1 MTPLPSKEENMKIA
15 KPFALSALL
24 LAGLLASSRAE
35 AQLGPGF
42 HGGRMFE
49 TLQLSDGQ
57 KAAINGL
64 FAANR
69 ENARALHQRL
79 QEHRQLLRNA
89 AQAQPFD
96 EATVRF
102 QAQELANLQ
111 AEMMVQRI
119 AVMNQVSSVLTA
131 DQKARLQQLREERK
145 AHFQEW
151 RERHRPQPG
160 QQQG

>member
-1 MTPLPSKEENMKIA
+1 MKIG
-15 KPFALSALL
+15 KSIALSALL
-24 LAGLLASSRAE
+24 FAGILASSRVE
-35 AQLGPGF
+35 AQPGPGF
-42 HGGRMFE
+42 RRAFQGARMLE
-49 TLQLSDGQ
+49 TLQLTDEQ
-57 KAAINGL
+57 KSTIDGL

-69 ENARALHQRL
+69 DNSRSLHQRL
-79 QEHRQLLRNA
+79 QEQRQLLSNA

-96 EATVRF
+96 EAAVRF

-131 DQKARLQQLREERK
+131 EQKAKLQELREQRK
-145 AHFQEW
+145 AHFQGW
-151 RERHRPQPG
+151 RERRHPQAG

>member
-1 MTPLPSKEENMKIA
+1 MKIG
-15 KPFALSALL
+15 KSLALSALI
-24 LAGLLASSRAE
+24 LAGLLANSPAK
-35 AQLGPGF
+35 AQPGPG
-42 HGGRMFE
+42 HPGMFPGPRLFDA
-49 TLQLSDGQ
+49 LQLTDRQ
-57 KAAINGL
+57 KATIDEL

-69 ENARALHQRL
+69 ENARSLHQRL
-79 QEHRQLLRNA
+79 QEQHQLLRNA

-96 EATVRF
+96 EAAVRF

-111 AEMMVQRI
+111 AEMMVRR
-119 AVMNQVSSVLTA
+119 AALMNQVASVLTA
-131 DQKARLQQLREERK
+131 EQKAKLQELREERK

>member
-1 MTPLPSKEENMKIA
+1 MKIV
-15 KPFALSALL
+15 KPFALNALV

-35 AQLGPGF
+35 AQPGPGF
-42 HGGRMFE
+42 HGGFHGGRLFE
-49 TLQLSDGQ
+49 TLQLSEGQ
-57 KAAINGL
+57 KATIDGL

-69 ENARALHQRL
+69 ENARSLHQRF
-79 QEHRQLLRNA
+79 QEQRQLLRNA

-96 EATVRF
+96 EAGVRF

-111 AEMMVQRI
+111 AEMMVRR
-119 AVMNQVSSVLTA
+119 AALMSQVSSVLTA
-131 DQKARLQQLREERK
+131 EQKAKLEELREKRK

-151 RERHRPQPG
+151 RERHRPQAG

>member
-1 MTPLPSKEENMKIA
+1 MKIA
-15 KPFALSALL
+15 KPFALSTLV
-24 LAGLLASSRAE
+24 LAGLLASSRAD
-35 AQLGPGF
+35 AQPGPGF
-42 HGGRMFE
+42 HGGRLFE
-49 TLQLSDGQ
+49 TLQLTNEQ
-57 KAAINGL
+57 RAAIDEL
-64 FAANR
+64 FAAKR
-69 ENARALHQRL
+69 ENARSLHQRF
-79 QEHRQLLRNA
+79 QEQRELLRNA

-111 AEMMVQRI
+111 AEMMVRR
-119 AVMNQVSSVLTA
+119 AALMSQVSSVLTSE
-131 DQKARLQQLREERK
+131 QKAKLQELREQRK

>member
-1 MTPLPSKEENMKIA
+1 MKIG
-15 KPFALSALL
+15 KSLALSALL

-35 AQLGPGF
+35 AQPGPGIRGGF

-57 KAAINGL
+57 KATINGL

-69 ENARALHQRL
+69 ENARSLHQRL
-79 QEHRQLLRNA
+79 QEQRQLLRNA

-96 EATVRF
+96 EAAVRF

-119 AVMNQVSSVLTA
+119 AVTNQISSVLTA
-131 DQKARLQQLREERK
+131 EQKAKLQELREQRK

-151 RERHRPQPG
+151 REQHRPQAG
-160 QQQG
+160 QQRG

>member
-1 MTPLPSKEENMKIA
+1 MKIA

-24 LAGLLASSRAE
+24 LAGLLAGSRAE
-35 AQLGPGF
+35 AQPGPGF
-42 HGGRMFE
+42 RGGRLFE

-57 KAAINGL
+57 KAAIDEL

-69 ENARALHQRL
+69 GNARSLHQRF
-79 QEHRQLLRNA
+79 QEQRQLLRNA

-96 EATVRF
+96 EDAVRF

-111 AEMMVQRI
+111 AEMLVQRI
-119 AVMNQVSSVLTA
+119 ALMNQVSSVLTA
-131 DQKARLQQLREERK
+131 DQKAKLEELREERK

-151 RERHRPQPG
+151 RDRHRPPAG

>member
-1 MTPLPSKEENMKIA
+1 MKIA
-15 KPFALSALL
+15 RPFALSVLL

-35 AQLGPGF
+35 AQPGPGF
-42 HGGRMFE
+42 PGGFHGARMFE

-57 KAAINGL
+57 KAAIDEL

-69 ENARALHQRL
+69 ENARSLHQRL
-79 QEHRQLLRNA
+79 QEQRQLLRNA

-96 EATVRF
+96 EAAVRF

-119 AVMNQVSSVLTA
+119 ALMSQVSSVLTS
-131 DQKARLQQLREERK
+131 DQKAKLEGLREERK

>member
-1 MTPLPSKEENMKIA
+1 MKIG
-15 KPFALSALL
+15 KSLALSVLV

-35 AQLGPGF
+35 AQPGPGFCGGF
-42 HGGRMFE
+42 HGGRLFE
-49 TLQLSDGQ
+49 TLQLTNEQ
-57 KAAINGL
+57 KAAIDGL
-64 FAANR
+64 FAANQD
-69 ENARALHQRL
+69 NARSLHQRL
-79 QEHRQLLRNA
+79 QEQRQLLRNA

-96 EATVRF
+96 EAAVRF

-119 AVMNQVSSVLTA
+119 AVMNQISSVLTA